1 MFAKKQ
7 LSRRTDDYIKDKKW
21 CCALLIKDVGAY
33 MIFDDAGDIE
43 DKFDRMPREG
53 NKLVYQVACV
63 EFDGGF
69 IEVPE
74 IIKKKLL
81 ELNENNKNAQAVIR
95 DDSGEIIHT
104 EI

>member
-1 MFAKKQ
+1 
-7 LSRRTDDYIKDKKW
+7 
-21 CCALLIKDVGAY
+21 
-33 MIFDDAGDIE
+33 MIFDDASDIE
-43 DKFDRMPREG
+43 DKFDRMQREG
-53 NKLVYQVACV
+53 NTLVYQVACV
-63 EFDGGF
+63 EFGGGF
-69 IEVPE
+69 IELPE